1 MIKHKK
7 FSGLLKQASLL
18 GLLIFACSAQ
28 ANTLISLT
36 SSACSTADSKVQGLV
51 YAQTPASIPAGG
63 FPELTSWVTVPL
75 NRAGAVMKP
84 YLDFRYVN
92 PVAPRS
98 SFANHLPYSGISS
111 IGTDGKAWGTAAAEG
126 DASGSLMQYK
136 CVDGFLAAGGMIN
149 GFDSPSQAITYGGPQ
164 GSLSYLFTGD
174 ISNAPSPW
182 ISSGTGNLMMQG
194 QFSKPFRFSADNVGG
209 ADGGFN
215 IFMRKKTGTP
225 ELLNFVISTHRSYA
239 LTEDPVLH
247 VDPTTNAVHIS
258 TLVADGTQWVTKS
271 SGGTNA
277 AGMRSALLGAESW
290 PDFYRVN
297 ISYAN
302 MVKVLQAAGKTSK
315 PEDWAVTA
323 ATVQYEFTGS
333 TQQSLGFSVR
343 AFELF
348 QSDAPL

>member
-1 MIKHKK
+1 MIKHKQ
-7 FSGLLKQASLL
+7 FGGLLRNSALL
-18 GLLIFACSAQ
+18 GLLLSACGAQ
-28 ANTLISLT
+28 ANTLVALT
-36 SSACSTADSKVQGLV
+36 SAGCTTADSKVQGLV
-51 YAQTPASIPAGG
+51 YAQSPSSIPAGG
-63 FPELTSWVTVPL
+63 FPELANWVTTPR

-98 SFANHLPYSGISS
+98 SFVNHLPYSSISS
-111 IGTDGKAWGTAAAEG
+111 IGTDGKAWGTAAAVG

-136 CVDGFLAAGGMIN
+136 CVNGYLAAGGMIN

-164 GSLSYLFTGD
+164 GSLTYLFAGD

-182 ISSGTGNLMMQG
+182 TSAGSGNLMMQG
-194 QFSKPFRFSADNVGG
+194 QFSKPFHYSADNVGG

-225 ELLNFVISTHRSYA
+225 EFLNFVISTHRSYG

-258 TLVADGTQWVTKS
+258 TLVADGTNWVTKS
-271 SGGTNA
+271 PGGTNA
-277 AGMRSALLGAESW
+277 SGMRTTLLGTESW

-302 MVKVLQAAGKTSK
+302 MLKVLQAAGKTSK

-343 AFELF
+343 AFELY